1 MVNWSL
7 VVVLNNQTSKERITL
22 QRYSALTMFFSSQ
35 DRYGGTAL
43 TEEEQHQVKEEF
55 DFEGNNAMFDKVVQT
70 RT

>member
-1 MVNWSL
+1 M
-7 VVVLNNQTSKERITL
+7 VVLNNQTSKERIT
-22 QRYSALTMFFSSQ
+22 LTMFFSSQ